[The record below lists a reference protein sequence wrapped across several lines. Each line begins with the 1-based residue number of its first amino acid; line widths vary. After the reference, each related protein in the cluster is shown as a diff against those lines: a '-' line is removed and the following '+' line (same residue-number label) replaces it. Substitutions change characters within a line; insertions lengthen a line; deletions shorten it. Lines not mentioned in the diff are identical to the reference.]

1 MIASEAQSINFEVDE
16 VLKIKGMFFKVVLFD
31 AFTSKVALKM
41 ISPDEAQHLEAI
53 RNKKESN

>member
-1 MIASEAQSINFEVDE
+1 MIASEAQSVNFEIDE

-31 AFTSKVALKM
+31 AFASKIALKM
-41 ISPDEAQHLEAI
+41 ISPDEAQHLKAI